1 MCSPVLRSARGAPC
15 SPARSGPPGP
25 SRTCC
30 PRCCA
35 TTRPVPASPRIP
47 RRSDD
52 RSDRSAGHPGCG
64 RAPPPGRGAAHG
76 QRDRRRRRGRGG
88 IPGGAAQEHSRRHG
102 QGPPAAPVGQE
113 RPRHRGAR
121 RGRDADPHRR
131 QRAVLGGHRVCGL
144 LYGRVECVPHQ
155 RRDGRRGG
163 PRAPHQ
169 AVPAHRRGGAAGR
182 PRLRHGSGAH
192 RRLDRHIPAVHPPG
206 PGERR
211 GSVHRAAAHVLLRPQ
226 APAGAR
232 HRVCLLRLPAACR
245 GRRRGGRGGD
255 LPMVPAG
262 HGVRLLVHGGRETLR
277 RAESAPE
284 DRRQDPQG
292 AGELHPHLPAIRVD
306 PVGHGARTLLR
317 PVGLRPRLRPRA
329 AGRRG
334 DLAADL
340 DRAVHHR
347 GPAVR
352 RGRRRRPGRGAGGHR
367 PGRPSPAGP
376 RRAVG
381 ADRRGRRLRRT
392 LRRLSGRGAMSEVT
406 GRRSA
411 AGHRPASD
419 PWWSA
424 ARRWSQPVFWTG
436 LVLSAALFLAGAWQR
451 RWIADDGLIVLRTV
465 RNLIAGNGPVFN
477 AGERVES
484 NTSTLWTYLIYFTHE
499 VVGYRLELVALGP
512 ALTLSTAAVVCAML
526 GARVMYQG
534 TRRAP
539 AGRGPM
545 LLLPFGVLAYIML
558 PPARD
563 FATSGLETGLVI
575 WWIGVLWLGM
585 QLWARSP
592 HREGRFGLP
601 TPATAVLAFLAGLGP
616 LVRPEMALVAVV
628 VLGLMALA
636 RQSWRHLG
644 WLVVLAGTVPVVYQ
658 IWRMS
663 YYALPYPLTAVAKDA
678 GGAKWDKGVLYLWDL
693 LEPYTLLLPLILV
706 LVAGLTCLW
715 LLTGGG
721 DPLRRL
727 ARAGSDPLRRPS
739 HAAADD
745 DEVGRV
751 LRLRE
756 RVRSTPV
763 VTAAFFVVAVVM
775 LLYVTRV
782 GGDFMHG
789 RVL

>member
-1 MCSPVLRSARGAPC
+1 
-15 SPARSGPPGP
+15 
-25 SRTCC
+25 
-30 PRCCA
+30 
-35 TTRPVPASPRIP
+35 
-47 RRSDD
+47 
-52 RSDRSAGHPGCG
+52 
-64 RAPPPGRGAAHG
+64 
-76 QRDRRRRRGRGG
+76 
-88 IPGGAAQEHSRRHG
+88 
-102 QGPPAAPVGQE
+102 
-113 RPRHRGAR
+113 
-121 RGRDADPHRR
+121 
-131 QRAVLGGHRVCGL
+131 
-144 LYGRVECVPHQ
+144 
-155 RRDGRRGG
+155 
-163 PRAPHQ
+163 
-169 AVPAHRRGGAAGR
+169 
-182 PRLRHGSGAH
+182 
-192 RRLDRHIPAVHPPG
+192 
-206 PGERR
+206 
-211 GSVHRAAAHVLLRPQ
+211 
-226 APAGAR
+226 
-232 HRVCLLRLPAACR
+232 
-245 GRRRGGRGGD
+245 
-255 LPMVPAG
+255 
-262 HGVRLLVHGGRETLR
+262 
-277 RAESAPE
+277 
-284 DRRQDPQG
+284 
-292 AGELHPHLPAIRVD
+292 
-306 PVGHGARTLLR
+306 
-317 PVGLRPRLRPRA
+317 
-329 AGRRG
+329 
-334 DLAADL
+334 
-340 DRAVHHR
+340 
-347 GPAVR
+347 
-352 RGRRRRPGRGAGGHR
+352 
-367 PGRPSPAGP
+367 
-376 RRAVG
+376 
-381 ADRRGRRLRRT
+381 
-392 LRRLSGRGAMSEVT
+392 MSEVT

-411 AGHRPASD
+411 AGNRAASD

-436 LVLSAALFLAGAWQR
+436 LVLSAAIFLAGAWQR

-499 VVGYRLELVALGP
+499 VVGYRLELVALGL

-789 RVL
+789 RVLLPSLFLFLLPVSVIPIPLAPPAGPEESRARRVAVPTIGVAWLVVVGWAVAVQITDDPFREAPEEITAAGIVDERQFYIQRTGHRHPLLADDYLDFPRMRALVRSVDQNRTGAVFLPVPGFQDRWDVVSYDRPMPGLAPFELPDDPVKTVVFLNLGMTSMNLPLDVDVYDTVGLASPLAAHTDRLEDGRIGHDKFLPYDWILARTRVVEDPVNFPRWIDVNWVNQAEVALQCPATQELIESYSAPLTKERRWTNLMNAFSFAEYRINRIPAYEVQRCGLPMPEEVEKYQGTR

>member
-1 MCSPVLRSARGAPC
+1 
-15 SPARSGPPGP
+15 
-25 SRTCC
+25 
-30 PRCCA
+30 
-35 TTRPVPASPRIP
+35 
-47 RRSDD
+47 
-52 RSDRSAGHPGCG
+52 
-64 RAPPPGRGAAHG
+64 
-76 QRDRRRRRGRGG
+76 
-88 IPGGAAQEHSRRHG
+88 
-102 QGPPAAPVGQE
+102 
-113 RPRHRGAR
+113 
-121 RGRDADPHRR
+121 
-131 QRAVLGGHRVCGL
+131 
-144 LYGRVECVPHQ
+144 
-155 RRDGRRGG
+155 
-163 PRAPHQ
+163 
-169 AVPAHRRGGAAGR
+169 
-182 PRLRHGSGAH
+182 
-192 RRLDRHIPAVHPPG
+192 
-206 PGERR
+206 
-211 GSVHRAAAHVLLRPQ
+211 
-226 APAGAR
+226 
-232 HRVCLLRLPAACR
+232 
-245 GRRRGGRGGD
+245 
-255 LPMVPAG
+255 
-262 HGVRLLVHGGRETLR
+262 
-277 RAESAPE
+277 
-284 DRRQDPQG
+284 
-292 AGELHPHLPAIRVD
+292 
-306 PVGHGARTLLR
+306 
-317 PVGLRPRLRPRA
+317 
-329 AGRRG
+329 
-334 DLAADL
+334 
-340 DRAVHHR
+340 
-347 GPAVR
+347 
-352 RGRRRRPGRGAGGHR
+352 
-367 PGRPSPAGP
+367 
-376 RRAVG
+376 
-381 ADRRGRRLRRT
+381 
-392 LRRLSGRGAMSEVT
+392 MSEVT

-436 LVLSAALFLAGAWQR
+436 LVLSAAIFLAGAWQR

-499 VVGYRLELVALGP
+499 VVGYRLELVALGL

-789 RVL
+789 RVLLPSLFLFLLPVSVIPIPLAPPAGPEESRARRVAVPTIGVAWLVVVGWAVAVQITDDPFREAPEEITAAGIVDERQFYIQRTGHRHPLLADDYLDFPRMRALVRSVDQNRTGAVFLPVPGFQDRWDVVSYDRPMPGLAPFELPDDPVKTVVFLNLGMTSMNLPLDVDVYDTVGLASPLAAHTDRMEDGRIGHDKFLPYDWTLARTRVVEDPVNFPRWIDVNWVNQAEVALQCPATQELIESYSAPLTKERRWTNLMNAFSFAEYRINRIPAYEVQRCGLPMPEEVEKYQGTR